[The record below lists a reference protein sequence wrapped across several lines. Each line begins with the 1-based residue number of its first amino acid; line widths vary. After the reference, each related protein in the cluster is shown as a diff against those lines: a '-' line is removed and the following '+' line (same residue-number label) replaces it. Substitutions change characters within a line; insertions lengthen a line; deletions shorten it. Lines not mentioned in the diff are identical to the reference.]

1 MTETLLLIEDEPL
14 LSAELQRHFRR
25 EGWEVASAPT
35 LAQARRALIEQ
46 DLQPL
51 VVVSDM
57 NLPDGNALDLLE
69 STRSRT
75 GSGEWLFLTGYGGV
89 ADSVRALRLGAYDF
103 LEKPCDL
110 EHLDLVVAG
119 AARSARAQRQL
130 HERAAAENRRYTPE
144 AFVGASEAAR
154 QVRDVLLKLARA
166 PFSALLI
173 AGETGTGK
181 GLAARILH
189 YTGARRTGPLVE
201 VNCAALPHQL
211 LESELFGHEPGA
223 FTDAKGRRRGLLEQA
238 NSGTIF
244 LDEIGELP
252 LDLQA
257 KLLSAIEDRKL
268 RRLGGTQ
275 PIEVDVQVLAAS
287 NRNLSQRVREGAFRR
302 DLFHRITV
310 FTLELPP
317 LRARK
322 ADLKDLVPLFV
333 AEYNLKAGK
342 SVRVVPDGVWSAL
355 EAHDWPGNV
364 RELRNV
370 IERCVLLSDSATLAA
385 QWLQLESAEPAP
397 AGRTA
402 LPSPLDLVLRLDG
415 SMSLDDIERHVL
427 SVALER
433 SNFNVTGAARLLGAS
448 RETLRY
454 RINKYGLRSNG

>member
-14 LSAELQRHFRR
+14 LSTELQRHFRR
-25 EGWEVASAPT
+25 GGWEVATAST
-35 LAQARRALIEQ
+35 LEQARRALIEQ

-57 NLPDGNALDLLE
+57 SLPDGNALDLLE
-69 STRSRT
+69 STRART

-89 ADSVRALRLGAYDF
+89 SDSVRALRLGAYDF

-110 EHLDLVVAG
+110 ERLDLVVAG
-119 AARSARAQRQL
+119 AARSAQARRQL

-144 AFVGASEAAR
+144 AFVGTSAAAR
-154 QVRDVLLKLARA
+154 QVRDLLARLARA

-189 YTGARRTGPLVE
+189 YTGARRAGPLVE

-238 NSGTIF
+238 SGGTIF

-257 KLLSAIEDRKL
+257 KLLSAIEDRRL
-268 RRLGGTQ
+268 RRIGGTQ
-275 PIEVDVQVLAAS
+275 SIQVDVQVLAAS
-287 NRNLSQRVREGAFRR
+287 NRNLSQRVQEGGFRR

-317 LRARK
+317 LRGRK
-322 ADLKDLVPLFV
+322 EDLKDLVPLFV

-342 SVRVVPDGVWSAL
+342 SVRVVPEAVWSAL
-355 EAHDWPGNV
+355 RAHDWPGNV

-370 IERCVLLSDSATLAA
+370 IERCVLLSDSATLAV
-385 QWLQLESAEPAP
+385 QWLQIEPPDAASAVRA
-397 AGRTA
+397 AVSA
-402 LPSPLDLVLRLDG
+402 LDVVIPLDG

-454 RINKYGLRSNG
+454 RINKYGLKSTG